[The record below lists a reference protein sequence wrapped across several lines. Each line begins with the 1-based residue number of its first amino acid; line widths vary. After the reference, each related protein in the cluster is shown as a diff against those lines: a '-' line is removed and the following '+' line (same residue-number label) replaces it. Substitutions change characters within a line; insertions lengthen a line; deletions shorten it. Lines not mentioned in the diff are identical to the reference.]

1 MSQIVLTESQLVE
14 LKTKLYR
21 DKVIKESA
29 GKLQLNEATGWN
41 TFFDYVGIIDPTGM
55 VDFFNGLSYFDQGD
69 NFFGILSMVSA
80 IPLLGDMA
88 AKPLMISAKAGKTSL
103 NMLRGAM
110 ATGDAVQVARA
121 AAKSGPEAK
130 KFVSTANQWSQPLM
144 NILEK
149 GKNIPLI
156 GGFFK
161 TIEGNVKLLTA
172 SADAMNAGKTGMSVF
187 RNYGINRQK
196 GLLSRWW
203 QRGLGLQ
210 KNIQLSKQ
218 LAATKFWSRFLDS
231 LGIANFVGPDKFESI
246 YGPQMTQEALETY
259 ASTTEGQSLYQQ
271 EIAKLMGQKPQTQQS
286 PTVVGNT
293 GGISQSP
300 ITSVLLKLLSPI

>member
-1 MSQIVLTESQLVE
+1 MSQIVLTETQLME
-14 LKTKLYR
+14 LKVKLSR
-21 DKVIKESA
+21 DKVIEESF
-29 GKLQLNEATGWN
+29 GKLPLNEATGWN

-55 VDFFNGLSYFDQGD
+55 VDFFNGLSYFNQGD
-69 NFFGILSMVSA
+69 NFFGVLSMVSA
-80 IPLLGDMA
+80 IPVLGDIA

-161 TIEGNVKLLTA
+161 TIQGNVKLLTN
-172 SADAMNAGKTGMSVF
+172 SAEAMNAGKAGTSVF
-187 RNYGINRQK
+187 RNYGINREK

-203 QRGLGLQ
+203 QRGFGLQ

-246 YGPQMTQEALETY
+246 YGPEMTQEALETY
-259 ASTTEGQSLYQQ
+259 ASTPEGQSLYKQ
-271 EIAKLMGQKPQTQQS
+271 EIAKLMGQQTQIPQLPS
-286 PTVVGNT
+286 ISGTE

-300 ITSVLLKLLSPI
+300 ITSALLKLMSPI

>member
-1 MSQIVLTESQLVE
+1 MSQIVLTESQLME
-14 LKTKLYR
+14 LKTKLSR
-21 DKVIKESA
+21 NKVIEESL
-29 GKLQLNEATGWN
+29 GKLPINEATGWN

-55 VDFFNGLSYFDQGD
+55 VDFFNGLSYFNQGD

-80 IPLLGDMA
+80 IPVLGDMA

-130 KFVSTANQWSQPLM
+130 KFVSTANQWAQPLM

-149 GKNIPLI
+149 GKKIPLI

-161 TIEGNVKLLTA
+161 TIEGNVKLLTN
-172 SADAMNAGKTGMSVF
+172 SADVMNSGKAGMSVF

-210 KNIQLSKQ
+210 KNMQLSKQ

-246 YGPQMTQEALETY
+246 YGPAMTQEALETY
-259 ASTTEGQSLYQQ
+259 ASSPEGQSLYQQ
-271 EIAKLMGQKPQTQQS
+271 ELGKLMGQQTTVQQS
-286 PTVVGNT
+286 SNIS
-293 GGISQSP
+293 GGVQALSQSP
-300 ITSVLLKLLSPI
+300 ITSVLMKLLSPV